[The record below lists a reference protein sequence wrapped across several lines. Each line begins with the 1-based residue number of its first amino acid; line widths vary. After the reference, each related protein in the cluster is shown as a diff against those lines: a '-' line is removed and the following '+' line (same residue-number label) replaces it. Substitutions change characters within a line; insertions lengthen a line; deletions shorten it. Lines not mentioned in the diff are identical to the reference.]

1 MSVPSSWLLSYT
13 VEGGGD
19 ASSGGA
25 VVVVVV
31 SSTWLVVVVVT
42 EPGYLKRRGLVK
54 KGRLDNYIIWLF
66 G

>member
-1 MSVPSSWLLSYT
+1 MHQKVSVPSSWLLSYT
-13 VEGGGD
+13 VEGGDD

-25 VVVVVV
+25 VV

-54 KGRLDNYIIWLF
+54 KGRLDNYYM
-66 G
+66 